1 MYQYTNIFGA
11 FSRARPPRK
20 ISKKKII
27 DTRFHGL
34 PAAAGF
40 FFWPHIACLYMC
52 PRTTTECCLIYMFS

>member
-27 DTRFHGL
+27 DPRFHGL

-40 FFWPHIACLYMC
+40 FFGRILRACICVLGLQLYVA
-52 PRTTTECCLIYMFS
+52 